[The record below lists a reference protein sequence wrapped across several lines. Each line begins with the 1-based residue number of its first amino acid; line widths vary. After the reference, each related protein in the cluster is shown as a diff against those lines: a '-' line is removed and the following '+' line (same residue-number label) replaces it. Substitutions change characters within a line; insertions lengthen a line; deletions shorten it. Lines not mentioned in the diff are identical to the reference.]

1 MGDQCCLGV
10 KGSMRGVFESVF
22 FNLCTQ
28 ILHV

>member
-10 KGSMRGVFESVF
+10 KGVMRGVFESF
-22 FNLCTQ
+22 FSNLCAR